1 MADLR
6 TSQDFEDVVYILNNN
21 LRIIEIITE
30 CHDKELKQYLK
41 DSMKSLLNLK
51 YLNEAVECCLPYGDH
66 KRTGIVIDLMKS
78 ILTIP

>member
-21 LRIIEIITE
+21 LRLIEIITE

-41 DSMKSLLNLK
+41 DRMKSLLNLK
-51 YLNEAVECCLPYGDH
+51 YINEAVECCLSYGDH
-66 KRTGIVIDLMKS
+66 KRLGIILDLMNA
-78 ILTIP
+78 I

>member
-21 LRIIEIITE
+21 LRLIEIITE

-41 DSMKSLLNLK
+41 DRMKSLLNLK
-51 YLNEAVECCLPYGDH
+51 YINEAVGMLFVLW
-66 KRTGIVIDLMKS
+66 RS
-78 ILTIP
+78 